1 MDTLP
6 CEQRKRCSERRE
18 QMTINEAS
26 ERYHIPLEILQE
38 YERWGLCGAVKKV
51 MGAWQYDD
59 TDLERLSMIVTLHDI
74 WFENAETEAYMKL
87 LLEPKNNSDQ
97 CLKMLE
103 EKRRALLDD
112 IHFREKQIS
121 TLDYLRYQIRS
132 GEENTI

>member
-1 MDTLP
+1 
-6 CEQRKRCSERRE
+6 
-18 QMTINEAS
+18 MTINEAS

-59 TDLERLSMIVTLHDI
+59 TDLERLSMIMTLHDI
-74 WFENAETEAYMKL
+74 GFENAETEAYMIL

-132 GEENTI
+132 GEENTIGSVK